1 MTKHLLAVAMFV
13 SCIATLSASTLSQRR
28 PRADYDDGLSAKER
42 REMRAAEFAANIDS
56 LISSRD
62 YVFYPITMQNVTR
75 GDTRYVLAY
84 YLFFRM
90 QNDSVAV
97 HLPFE
102 FNNFVIY
109 TENFDS
115 PVEGYA
121 ATLNDGL
128 WRVTYSVEN
137 EGEKWVVELLVSNV
151 TGQAQLAIA
160 TPDATMRYVGTVEP
174 DRSRQPKR
182 KRNSR

>member
-28 PRADYDDGLSAKER
+28 ERTDYDDGLSAKER
-42 REMRAAEFAANIDS
+42 REMRAADFTANIDS
-56 LISSRD
+56 LVRSRD
-62 YVFYPITMQNVTR
+62 YVFFPITMQNVTL
-75 GDTRYVLAY
+75 GDTRYVMAY
-84 YLFFRM
+84 YLFFKM

-102 FNNFVIY
+102 FNSYVIY

-115 PVEGYA
+115 LVDGYA
-121 ATLNDGL
+121 ATLNNGL
-128 WRVTYSVEN
+128 WRITYSVMN
-137 EGEKWVVELLVSNV
+137 NDEKWVVELLVSNV

-160 TPDATMRYVGTVEP
+160 TPDATMRYVGTIEP

-182 KRNSR
+182 KRNNR

>member
-28 PRADYDDGLSAKER
+28 ERTDYGDGLSAKER
-42 REMRAAEFAANIDS
+42 REMRAADFTANIDS
-56 LISSRD
+56 LVRSRD
-62 YVFYPITMQNVTR
+62 YVFFPITMQNVTL
-75 GDTRYVLAY
+75 GDTRYVMAY
-84 YLFFRM
+84 YLFFKM

-102 FNNFVIY
+102 FNSYVIY

-115 PVEGYA
+115 PVDGYA
-121 ATLNDGL
+121 ATLNNGL
-128 WRVTYSVEN
+128 WRITYSVMN
-137 EGEKWVVELLVSNV
+137 NDEKWVVELLVSNV

-160 TPDATMRYVGTVEP
+160 TPDATMRYVGTIEP

-182 KRNSR
+182 KRNNR

>member
-1 MTKHLLAVAMFV
+1 MTGRLLAVAMFV

-28 PRADYDDGLSAKER
+28 TRADSDDGLSAKER

-56 LISSRD
+56 LVVSRD
-62 YVFYPITMQNVTR
+62 YVFYPIT
-75 GDTRYVLAY
+75 
-84 YLFFRM
+84 M

-174 DRSRQPKR
+174 DRSSRPKR

>member
-1 MTKHLLAVAMFV
+1 MAKRIFLVAMLV
-13 SCIATLSASTLSQRR
+13 SCLATLSAPASAQRR
-28 PRADYDDGLSAKER
+28 RNADYDDGLSAKER
-42 REMRAAEFAANIDS
+42 REMRAAAFAADIDS
-56 LISSRD
+56 LVRSRD

-84 YLFFRM
+84 YLFFKM
-90 QNDSVAV
+90 QGDSVAV

-102 FNNFVIY
+102 FNNYVIY

-115 PVEGYA
+115 PVAGYA
-121 ATLNDGL
+121 ETFADGW

-137 EGEKWVVELLVSNV
+137 EGEKWIVELLVSNV

-160 TPDATMRYVGTVEP
+160 TPDATMRYVGTIEP
-174 DRSRQPKR
+174 DRTLRQKR
-182 KRNSR
+182 KRNNR